1 MGTHPIFESDFDCLT
16 GMSSKVPSR
25 TSGLSLARK
34 KQSTSNL
41 SPQVRKLDAAG
52 SMRSSTLIKTSS
64 PSAPKKVTSRASASA
79 LHLGKSACTIPEHDD
94 MFKRNEKL
102 KEALK
107 KEKESVQAIR
117 DEYEERESKLIRE
130 KAILDQKIDEL
141 LRERTQAATR
151 HNEELQ
157 LLNQKHREK
166 QGAVELSHQK
176 EISEL
181 IAKYENI
188 IMEKQKAIDTL
199 KAQIAQ
205 MMQGQSSTR
214 QAQIE
219 ELRKKLISAAKEAND
234 LKTEILKYR
243 KSTNTETPKIQIG
256 VCMNC
261 IVIQQAL
268 TMANTALK
276 EKMIELKRIEDVGK
290 GIRLGLEM
298 NDLALDSIEKNIE
311 K

>member
-25 TSGLSLARK
+25 TGLGHSSTSLARK
-34 KQSTSNL
+34 KQSASNL

-64 PSAPKKVTSRASASA
+64 PGGPSTKKLASRASASA

-141 LRERTQAATR
+141 LRERTQSATR

-166 QGAVELSHQK
+166 QGAVTLGHQK
-176 EISEL
+176 EISDL
-181 IAKYENI
+181 I
-188 IMEKQKAIDTL
+188 
-199 KAQIAQ
+199 
-205 MMQGQSSTR
+205 
-214 QAQIE
+214 
-219 ELRKKLISAAKEAND
+219 
-234 LKTEILKYR
+234 
-243 KSTNTETPKIQIG
+243 
-256 VCMNC
+256 
-261 IVIQQAL
+261 
-268 TMANTALK
+268 
-276 EKMIELKRIEDVGK
+276 
-290 GIRLGLEM
+290 
-298 NDLALDSIEKNIE
+298 
-311 K
+311 

>member
-1 MGTHPIFESDFDCLT
+1 M
-16 GMSSKVPSR
+16 R
-25 TSGLSLARK
+25 N
-34 KQSTSNL
+34 SN
-41 SPQVRKLDAAG
+41 
-52 SMRSSTLIKTSS
+52 LIKTSS
-64 PSAPKKVTSRASASA
+64 PGAPKKVTSRASASA

-94 MFKRNEKL
+94 LFKRNEKL
-102 KEALK
+102 KEAL
-107 KEKESVQAIR
+107 QAIR

-141 LRERTQAATR
+141 LRERTQSATR

-181 IAKYENI
+181 ITKYENI
-188 IMEKQKAIDTL
+188 IMEKQKSIDTL
-199 KAQIAQ
+199 KGQIAQ
-205 MMQGQSSTR
+205 MMMGQSSTR

-219 ELRKKLISAAKEAND
+219 ELRKKLIEAAKEAND

-243 KSTNTETPKIQIG
+243 KSNNSEPQTTVKIG

-261 IVIQQAL
+261 IVMQQAL

-276 EKMIELKRIEDVGK
+276 EKMIELKRIEEVGK

-298 NDLALDSIEKNIE
+298 NDLALDSIEKNID

>member
-1 MGTHPIFESDFDCLT
+1 MG
-16 GMSSKVPSR
+16 
-25 TSGLSLARK
+25 
-34 KQSTSNL
+34 
-41 SPQVRKLDAAG
+41 
-52 SMRSSTLIKTSS
+52 
-64 PSAPKKVTSRASASA
+64 
-79 LHLGKSACTIPEHDD
+79 
-94 MFKRNEKL
+94 
-102 KEALK
+102 
-107 KEKESVQAIR
+107 
-117 DEYEERESKLIRE
+117 YEERESKLIRE
-130 KAILDQKIDEL
+130 KAKLDQKIDEL
-141 LRERTQAATR
+141 LRERTQSAAR

-166 QGAVELSHQK
+166 QGAVEISHQK

-188 IMEKQKAIDTL
+188 IMDKQKSIDTL

-205 MMQGQSSTR
+205 MMMGQSSTR

-219 ELRKKLISAAKEAND
+219 ELRKKLIEAAKEANE

-243 KSTNTETPKIQIG
+243 KSNNSEPQPTVRIG

-261 IVIQQAL
+261 IVMQQAL

-276 EKMIELKRIEDVGK
+276 EKMIELKRIEEVGK

-298 NDLALDSIEKNIE
+298 NDLALDSIEKNID

>member
-1 MGTHPIFESDFDCLT
+1 
-16 GMSSKVPSR
+16 MSSKVPSR

-52 SMRSSTLIKTSS
+52 SMRSSNLIKTSS
-64 PSAPKKVTSRASASA
+64 PGAPKKVTSRASASA

-102 KEALK
+102 KVRFINRVGTRLEKHINFKEALK

-141 LRERTQAATR
+141 LRERTQSATR

-181 IAKYENI
+181 ITKYENI
-188 IMEKQKAIDTL
+188 IMEKQKC
-199 KAQIAQ
+199 
-205 MMQGQSSTR
+205 
-214 QAQIE
+214 
-219 ELRKKLISAAKEAND
+219 
-234 LKTEILKYR
+234 
-243 KSTNTETPKIQIG
+243 KI
-256 VCMNC
+256 
-261 IVIQQAL
+261 
-268 TMANTALK
+268 
-276 EKMIELKRIEDVGK
+276 
-290 GIRLGLEM
+290 
-298 NDLALDSIEKNIE
+298 
-311 K
+311 

>member
-1 MGTHPIFESDFDCLT
+1 
-16 GMSSKVPSR
+16 MSSKVPSR

-64 PSAPKKVTSRASASA
+64 PGAPKKVTSRASASA

-102 KEALK
+102 KVRFINRVGTRRNFNFKEALK

-141 LRERTQAATR
+141 LRERTQSATR

-181 IAKYENI
+181 ITKYENI
-188 IMEKQKAIDTL
+188 IMEKQKC
-199 KAQIAQ
+199 
-205 MMQGQSSTR
+205 
-214 QAQIE
+214 
-219 ELRKKLISAAKEAND
+219 
-234 LKTEILKYR
+234 
-243 KSTNTETPKIQIG
+243 KI
-256 VCMNC
+256 
-261 IVIQQAL
+261 
-268 TMANTALK
+268 
-276 EKMIELKRIEDVGK
+276 
-290 GIRLGLEM
+290 
-298 NDLALDSIEKNIE
+298 
-311 K
+311 

>member
-25 TSGLSLARK
+25 TSGLGSTGSLARK

-64 PSAPKKVTSRASASA
+64 PGAPKKIASRASASA

-107 KEKESVQAIR
+107 KEKESVQLIR

-130 KAILDQKIDEL
+130 KALLDQKIDEL

-157 LLNQKHREK
+157 LLNQKP
-166 QGAVELSHQK
+166 
-176 EISEL
+176 
-181 IAKYENI
+181 
-188 IMEKQKAIDTL
+188 IDTL

-205 MMQGQSSTR
+205 MMMGQSSTR

-219 ELRKKLISAAKEAND
+219 ELRKKLIEAAKEAND
-234 LKTEILKYR
+234 LKTEILRYR
-243 KSTNTETPKIQIG
+243 KSNNSEAPKTVQIG

-261 IVIQQAL
+261 IVMQQAL

-276 EKMIELKRIEDVGK
+276 EKMIELKRIEEVGK

-298 NDLALDSIEKNIE
+298 NDLALDSIEKNID